1 MPRPS
6 APAHWLVRACP
17 PAVAVLAVYAT
28 LFPKLAA
35 VWDSDPNYSHGL
47 LVPLLSAMF
56 VYQIAHNKKTSP
68 VVSSVTSREFY
79 EGFFQLVFGLLL
91 HLAMWFTQNL
101 FMDVLSLIIVIRG
114 LLLMLGGRAAS
125 TDYGFPILFLLF
137 MAPLPIHWY
146 QPVAIRMQQL
156 VSDVSTAVLSALG
169 VPVYQEGYF
178 VFVPGYTMEV
188 AEACSGLRQLVA
200 ILALGVAIGHLS
212 GRGRAYRWLLGL
224 AAIPIAI
231 VANCIRV
238 VASGLILIAFGPQWA
253 EGLFHTLE
261 GLAIIGIAAALLVA
275 VAWGLAYLQDRR
287 AKGGGPLHSA

>member
-1 MPRPS
+1 LVCL
-6 APAHWLVRACP
+6 PAA
-17 PAVAVLAVYAT
+17 AVLALYWP

-47 LVPLLSAMF
+47 LVPLLSVGFA
-56 VYQIAHNKKTSP
+56 YQIAGEKKTLPLLSTVSP
-68 VVSSVTSREFY
+68 REFY
-79 EGFFQLVFGLLL
+79 EGLFQLTCGLLL
-91 HLAMWFTQNL
+91 HLAMWFAHNL
-101 FMDVLSLIIVIRG
+101 FMEVLSLVIVIRG

-125 TDYGFPILFLLF
+125 SDYGFPVLFLLF

-146 QPVAIRMQQL
+146 QPIAIRMQQF

-224 AAIPIAI
+224 AALPIAV
-231 VANCIRV
+231 VANCVRV
-238 VASGLILIAFGPQWA
+238 VVSGLILIAFGPEWA
-253 EGLFHTLE
+253 EGVFHTLE
-261 GLAIIGIAAALLVA
+261 GLAIIAIAALLMVG
-275 VAWGLAYLQDRR
+275 VAWGMARIQDVWAQGR
-287 AKGGGPLHSA
+287 ATAASTSTNGS